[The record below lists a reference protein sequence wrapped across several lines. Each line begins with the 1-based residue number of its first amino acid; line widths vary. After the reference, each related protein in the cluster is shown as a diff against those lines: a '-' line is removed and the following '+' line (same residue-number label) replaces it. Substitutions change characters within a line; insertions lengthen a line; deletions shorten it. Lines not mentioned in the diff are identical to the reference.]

1 MRLKLIACEILFREI
16 NFVVSD
22 SPHEIDV
29 EFLTKGLHDLGKD
42 GMFSRLSEVLKATGT
57 NYDAVLLG
65 YGLCNGG
72 VVGLRAGCVP
82 IVIPRAHDCI
92 TLFMGDRQRYW
103 EYFSANEG
111 VYFQT
116 TGWIE
121 RGGELTQKTP
131 DSITTKFGL
140 NLTKNELIERYGEAN
155 AEYLYE
161 QLAGLKYYTKTT
173 FIEMGVEPDDSFE
186 KFAKLDAQKR
196 NLQFEKIKGDLSL
209 LKKLV
214 NGDWNNDEFLIVKP
228 DEQITFSYDNDI
240 VKSTKDSF

>member
-16 NFVVSD
+16 NFVVSC

-29 EFLTKGLHDLGKD
+29 EFLPKGLHDLGKD
-42 GMFSRLSEVLKATGT
+42 GMFGNLFDALSKVEIE

-72 VVGLRAGCVP
+72 VVGLKAEKIP

-92 TLFMGDRQRYW
+92 TLFMGDRRKYAD
-103 EYFSANEG
+103 YFFSNEG

-121 RGGELTQKTP
+121 RGGELTQKSP
-131 DSITTKFGL
+131 DSIATKLGI
-140 NLTKNELIERYGEAN
+140 NLTKNELIKKYGIEK
-155 AEYLYE
+155 AEYLYKK
-161 QLAGLKYYTKTT
+161 LSGLKHYQKIT
-173 FIEMGVEPDDSFE
+173 FIETGVEPDKSFE
-186 KFAKLDAQKR
+186 NFTISDAKKK
-196 NLQFEKIKGDLSL
+196 NLKYEKIQGDLSL

-214 NGDWNNDEFLIVKP
+214 NADWNDNEFLIIKP
-228 DEQITFSYDNDI
+228 DQKIYFSYDDNI
-240 VKSTKDSF
+240 IKCE